1 MNGLGYIRRKC
12 NVTTSEL
19 AQLLDV
25 SSSDIDEWEDG
36 RKKIPASRYHDL
48 SEIFGIEEACFGEIS
63 PEQLI
68 EIDNMPVYVSRGTG
82 KDAYRFNQA
91 EGWKKS
97 LCPSSG
103 TKSLDEFHDEVRQY
117 RDKLLKE
124 IETRLSFE
132 DQTYLYDEI
141 SMIKK
146 MAFFY
151 EAMNELI
158 DCYSAQKSY
167 LKAGIRYEIKS
178 VLDAMLLAF
187 GITDETRLYELDAWD
202 GVEKEDTTFIRS
214 LAKQIK
220 EHWEEKN
227 AFREYCRE
235 GGLWI
240 DKEYEGEE
248 STNKKLRYLET

>member
-25 SSSDIDEWEDG
+25 SSTDIDEWEDG
-36 RKKIPASRYHDL
+36 RKEIPVSRYHEL
-48 SEIFGIEEACFGEIS
+48 SKIFGIDEAFFGEVS

-68 EIDNMPVYVSRGTG
+68 EIDNMPVYVSREKG
-82 KDAYRFNQA
+82 KDAYRFNQV

-103 TKSLDEFHDEVRQY
+103 TKSLNELHAEVRQY

-132 DQTYLYDEI
+132 DQIYPYDEI

-151 EAMNELI
+151 EALNELI
-158 DCYSAQKSY
+158 DCYGVQKGY
-167 LKAGIRYEIKS
+167 LKVGMRYEIKS

-202 GVEKEDTTFIRS
+202 GVEKEDTTFIRN

-240 DKEYEGEE
+240 EKEFERED
-248 STNKKLRYLET
+248 SINKRLRYV

>member
-1 MNGLGYIRRKC
+1 
-12 NVTTSEL
+12 
-19 AQLLDV
+19 
-25 SSSDIDEWEDG
+25 
-36 RKKIPASRYHDL
+36 
-48 SEIFGIEEACFGEIS
+48 
-63 PEQLI
+63 
-68 EIDNMPVYVSRGTG
+68 MPVYASRETG

-91 EGWKKS
+91 EGWRKS

-103 TKSLDEFHDEVRQY
+103 TKSLNELHDEVRQY

-124 IETRLSFE
+124 IEARLSFE
-132 DQTYLYDEI
+132 DQTHLYDEI
-141 SMIKK
+141 LMIKK

-151 EAMNELI
+151 EAVNELI
-158 DCYSAQKSY
+158 NCYNAQKSY
-167 LKAGIRYEIKS
+167 MKTGMRYEIKS

-187 GITDETRLYELDAWD
+187 GITDETRLHELDAWD
-202 GVEKEDTTFIRS
+202 GVEKEDTTFIRI

-240 DKEYEGEE
+240 DKEYGRED
-248 STNKKLRYLET
+248 SINRRLRYLET